1 MFCGI
6 YDIKRAVVRNQY
18 TLGHFLA
25 HFTQTCSIMRA
36 DEKFL
41 AIFPCKLGLLPENLK
56 HLPEIHFKCG
66 SVEVYTEN

>member
-1 MFCGI
+1 
-6 YDIKRAVVRNQY
+6 
-18 TLGHFLA
+18 
-25 HFTQTCSIMRA
+25 MRA

-41 AIFPCKLGLLPENLK
+41 AIFPSKLGLLPENLK